1 MIISPRVLPSP
12 TMRAAICLVVLAV
25 LFAGCGYKGPLTL
38 PKSKPE
44 AQKTAPKPA
53 AEPVEKKTTGDP

>member
-1 MIISPRVLPSP
+1 
-12 TMRAAICLVVLAV
+12 MRAAIFLVVLAV

-44 AQKTAPKPA
+44 AQKPAPKPA
-53 AEPVEKKTTGDP
+53 PSPSTQPGEQRDDDAPRKE